1 MSLGSRRFWDIP
13 VEKLQLKG
21 HTIDLDPQELSYSPS
36 NGIIQSLVD
45 KLNAEMARL
54 HRLLPEAP
62 PGFHWVFEEQRSE
75 DLVNNVIHFRMVA
88 TLKEF

>member
-1 MSLGSRRFWDIP
+1 MSAGSRRFWDIP

-21 HTIDLDPQELSYSPS
+21 HTLDVDLDDMRFSPS
-36 NGIIQSLVD
+36 NGIIQSLAD

-54 HRLLPEAP
+54 YRLLPEAP
-62 PGFHWVFEEQRSE
+62 PGYYWSFDEQRDE
-75 DLVNNVIHFRMVA
+75 DLSSNVIHFRIVA